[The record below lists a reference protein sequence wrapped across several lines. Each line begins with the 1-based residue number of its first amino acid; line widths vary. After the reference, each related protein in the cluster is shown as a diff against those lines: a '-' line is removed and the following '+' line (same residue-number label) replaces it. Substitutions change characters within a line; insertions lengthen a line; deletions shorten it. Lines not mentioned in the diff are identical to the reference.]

1 MSSVGPCAES
11 AADENSARFRFV
23 IREELLQGL
32 HGLKSDLQESLRNIL
47 REELAQACLQAESR
61 PSDAGAPKRFAV
73 AGLIKPTSMSRGVIQ
88 DLTQE
93 DMQNLVCSDDDDDV
107 RTTEPRKGSAG
118 AAMDGVLPGAVA
130 TTPKLASVKKAS
142 NGAGKNCL
150 HCGNVFLDDAL
161 FCRKCGTLRPGMC
174 ECGNELA
181 LDAVFCRKCGQ
192 PTDKTKREKEES
204 QLLVRRRS
212 KPSVAEMHADDP
224 TMQVDYLKMNSVD
237 CTHEKSPTSP
247 TLSHS
252 RSEQFAPAHSSK
264 KKKKGRAGK
273 TLFQMTEVVDERTAM
288 QRLTTHK
295 YYEAVSGM
303 LIVSNALFLGCQTQY
318 VAVTHR
324 DNALQEHPLEEEPN
338 AFFWINT
345 VFCIFFL
352 VELALRWYAD
362 GLVDFFKTEEI
373 RWNLFDILIVTSSC
387 LETLL
392 ATIAMAIA
400 MDSPDALQNVSVLRM
415 LRVVRI
421 VRVARVIRT
430 YKVFRE
436 LRMMIYSI
444 AGSMM
449 NLLWVLVVLL
459 LTFYLFGVSFTAA
472 VGDFLN
478 TTEKWQNEENEELVA
493 SFGTVDKSVVALFMA
508 MSGGNDWA
516 QYYDALLLL
525 PWLYPV
531 SFLAFILFTLFAV
544 VNIVTGVFVESALQA
559 NLKDKDIIVS
569 EELQAKKRY
578 LQSMQELFE
587 DMDEDGKGTISLEEF
602 QSKLKDEKVIAY
614 FHVLKLD
621 VSDAT
626 TLFQMI
632 DYDRSNEVSINEFL
646 EGCYKLQGESTAMDM
661 KIMQFEIQNLQHS
674 SDGVSDILKE
684 IKAVQKQQHA
694 HLKLGSAPAV
704 SPISE
709 QTD

>member
-1 MSSVGPCAES
+1 MSSVGPCVES
-11 AADENSARFRFV
+11 TADENSARFRFV

-47 REELAQACLQAESR
+47 REELAHAFLQAESR
-61 PSDAGAPKRFAV
+61 PSDAGAPKRFSI
-73 AGLIKPTSMSRGVIQ
+73 AGLIKPTSMSKGVLH

-93 DMQNLVCSDDDDDV
+93 DMQNLVCSDDDDQ
-107 RTTEPRKGSAG
+107 PRKGSAG
-118 AAMDGVLPGAVA
+118 TAMDGVLPGAVA
-130 TTPKLASVKKAS
+130 TTPKEASIKKAS
-142 NGAGKNCL
+142 NGARKTCL

-181 LDAVFCRKCGQ
+181 LDAVFCRKCGK
-192 PTDKTKREKEES
+192 PTDKTKREKEEP
-204 QLLVRRRS
+204 VRRRS
-212 KPSVAEMHADDP
+212 RPSIAEMHADDP
-224 TMQVDYLKMNSVD
+224 TMQVDYLNMNSED
-237 CTHEKSPTSP
+237 SRNEKCPDTSTMSS
-247 TLSHS
+247 TLSK
-252 RSEQFAPAHSSK
+252 QAPSSK

-273 TLFQMTEVVDERTAM
+273 TLFQMTEEVDERTAM
-288 QRLTTHK
+288 QRFTTHQ
-295 YYEAVSGM
+295 YYEAFSGM
-303 LIVSNALFLGCQTQY
+303 LIVSNAFFLGFQTQY

-324 DNALQEHPLEEEPN
+324 DNALQEQPLEEEPN

-362 GLVDFFKTEEI
+362 GLVDFFKTEEL
-373 RWNLFDILIVTSSC
+373 RWNLFDILIVSSSC

-392 ATIAMAIA
+392 ATIAMAID

-478 TTEKWQNEENEELVA
+478 TTEKWQNEKNEELVA

-559 NLKDKDIIVS
+559 NLKDKDIIVN

-632 DYDRSNEVSINEFL
+632 DYDRSNEVNINEFL
-646 EGCYKLQGESTAMDM
+646 EGCYRLQGESTAMDM
-661 KIMQFEIQNLQHS
+661 KIMQFELQNLQHS
-674 SDGVSDILKE
+674 SDGVHDILKE
-684 IKAVQKQQHA
+684 IKAVQMQQHA